1 MLCFDMLS
9 IGLIVPLITPFI
21 RELGATPSQIGF
33 ISSVYGLTQ
42 LISSP
47 ILGRMSDTLSRRSI
61 ILVSLIGGAFGYL
74 LLGLAQSIWMVVASR
89 VVVGIFRQTMT
100 VTKAWVTDIGDSN
113 NSNSNNK
120 KRHTTNYLS
129 WFYATA
135 SLGFMIG
142 PALGGKLASTYG
154 KRLPFLLSTGLF
166 LINALAVYSFM
177 PSGKVVREQQ
187 QQRKSSTSPSLNSS
201 TSSKSS
207 KSCVQELA
215 TLKPKV
221 RGLMLVRL
229 FIGFSIMLS
238 RSGIFMLME
247 YKLNMDVQNK
257 GYIMSIYS
265 IGGVVTQLLFIPFLV
280 SCTNLSNR
288 SLVVCSAVVLAGCQF
303 MLGLM
308 TTPRSFYAVI
318 VGLAC
323 SSSVLKVAMSNA
335 LSNAAGKNNKGEV
348 LGVAGSVMSVCRAL
362 SPMASGV
369 LVETYDVVVPSY
381 VAAGSMVVVVFL
393 APFFVPLEEDTEH
406 GKHATT
412 ATTATTTK

>member
-1 MLCFDMLS
+1 
-9 IGLIVPLITPFI
+9 
-21 RELGATPSQIGF
+21 
-33 ISSVYGLTQ
+33 
-42 LISSP
+42 
-47 ILGRMSDTLSRRSI
+47 
-61 ILVSLIGGAFGYL
+61 
-74 LLGLAQSIWMVVASR
+74 
-89 VVVGIFRQTMT
+89 
-100 VTKAWVTDIGDSN
+100 
-113 NSNSNNK
+113 
-120 KRHTTNYLS
+120 
-129 WFYATA
+129 
-135 SLGFMIG
+135 MI
-142 PALGGKLASTYG
+142 
-154 KRLPFLLSTGLF
+154 
-166 LINALAVYSFM
+166 
-177 PSGKVVREQQ
+177 
-187 QQRKSSTSPSLNSS
+187 
-201 TSSKSS
+201 
-207 KSCVQELA
+207 
-215 TLKPKV
+215 
-221 RGLMLVRL
+221 VRL

-308 TTPRSFYAVI
+308 TTPHSFYAVI

-393 APFFVPLEEDTEH
+393 APFFVPLEEVAEH
-406 GKHATT
+406 VKHTTT
-412 ATTATTTK
+412 ATTAALHLQLQTLMSSNHAKVEALEQKILLLSGKRTKTQHREDDDDQLDTTLGGLLDGDGSDDFCKIRKKEGGNRAALQLNQVLKNRAASNAVIQDMQQQELNERTEQLSKEREKKKCDDTLNKQRTVLEGLVQWGKHWLHELRFPVLIAVLYLMYFRRTRRLKRQ